1 MEGHI
6 ETQRFLLY
14 EDRKKKKKEVECST
28 KNEQELGNREERGEV
43 RGGRR
48 KRERE
53 VTMSWGEDRQQS
65 REPTKKGDGGKIQLN
80 SGKKDFYKMGIF
92 YFKIKVVWISGSM
105 SQMSVKAACVSGFGG
120 H

>member
-53 VTMSWGEDRQQS
+53 VRC
-65 REPTKKGDGGKIQLN
+65 RGGKTGSRAGNLQRRV
-80 SGKKDFYKMGIF
+80 MGE
-92 YFKIKVVWISGSM
+92 KSS
-105 SQMSVKAACVSGFGG
+105 
-120 H
+120 